1 MTLKASSDLNDSMG
15 LFRVVVGQV
24 LDNLEGLL

>member
-1 MTLKASSDLNDSMG
+1 MTLKVSSDLNDSMV